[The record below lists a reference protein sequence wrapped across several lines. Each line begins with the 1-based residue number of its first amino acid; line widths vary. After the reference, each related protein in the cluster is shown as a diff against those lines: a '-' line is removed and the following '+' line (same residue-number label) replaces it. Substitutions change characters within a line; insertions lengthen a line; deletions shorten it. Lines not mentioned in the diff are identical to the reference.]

1 MAEEPETTDAETET
15 DAPATPEA
23 AATQAGEAPKPR
35 RKRAAK
41 PAKAPVART
50 PEQRH
55 AERSAQRARQAS
67 TRRAGRLRAR
77 EKAKASG
84 VTATATPA
92 REHVQGKQKTRSG
105 VVVSDRA
112 AKTITVRV
120 DVAHRHRRYQKV
132 VRTSTTLHAHDENG
146 DAHTGDTVLVRESR
160 PLSRTKRWRLIEVL
174 ERAK

>member
-1 MAEEPETTDAETET
+1 MADEPETTDAVTET
-15 DAPATPEA
+15 DAPAAEGT
-23 AATQAGEAPKPR
+23 PKPR

-55 AERSAQRARQAS
+55 AERVAQRRLQAS
-67 TRRAGRLRAR
+67 ARRAGRLRTR

-84 VTATATPA
+84 VTATATPP

-146 DAHTGDTVLVRESR
+146 DAHIGDTVLVRESR

>member
-1 MAEEPETTDAETET
+1 MADEPEMTDAETET
-15 DAPATPEA
+15 DAQATPA
-23 AATQAGEAPKPR
+23 ADDATPKPR

-41 PAKAPVART
+41 PAKAPVALT

-55 AERSAQRARQAS
+55 AERIAQRGRQA
-67 TRRAGRLRAR
+67 TARRAGRLRAR

-84 VTATATPA
+84 VTATATPP
-92 REHVQGKQKTRSG
+92 REHVQGKQKTRLG

-146 DAHTGDTVLVRESR
+146 DAHMGDTVLVRESR